1 MKKIMVVMVA
11 VAACAAV
18 PAFGQ
23 HKEDHH
29 GHKHH
34 VAMFLGNT
42 HNYHGED
49 AFTVG
54 LDYEFRL
61 HSLLGVGALID
72 HAAGDIDSTVAGVGI
87 FGHPWRDLRL
97 LVATANEHHH
107 GEDEFVVRVGA
118 MYDFP
123 VMGWSISPTVD
134 VDLLPDGEE
143 NWVYGF
149 AVGRGL

>member
-1 MKKIMVVMVA
+1 MREIIIVLVA
-11 VAACAAV
+11 VLILSV

-23 HKEDHH
+23 HEEDHQ

-61 HSLLGVGALID
+61 HSLLGIGALID
-72 HAAGDIDSTVAGVGI
+72 HATEDIDSTVAGVGL
-87 FGHPWRDLRL
+87 FGHPWRDLRV
-97 LVATANEHHH
+97 LVAAANEHHH
-107 GEDEFVVRVGA
+107 GENEFVVRVGA
-118 MYDFP
+118 MYDFSLA
-123 VMGWSISPTVD
+123 GWSIAPTVN
-134 VDLLPDGEE
+134 VDLLEDGEE
-143 NWVYGF
+143 NWIYGF
-149 AVGRGL
+149 AFGRGL